1 MVATPRADGDEPVA
15 SPACPACDRD
25 LVGDNLTKDSILMS
39 DSAILVIPRGFRATG
54 IKAGLKASGTLDMA
68 VLAADQPCA
77 AAGTFTTNRVCA
89 APVKWC
95 REILPA
101 DDIRAIVINSG
112 NANAATG
119 DQGLANAQRTA
130 ECAAA
135 LLGCQ
140 PEQVLVASTG
150 IIGHQLPMDKIE
162 AGIAKAVAELSA
174 SREAFQTAAAAIMTT
189 DTRPKIVSQR
199 QTIAG
204 RDVTLL
210 GIAKGAAM
218 IGPRMATMLGFL
230 LTDAPLWANELQDIL
245 SDAVEHS
252 FNCLSVEGHTSTN
265 DTVLLLSSTATT
277 DPILK
282 GDDIAAFAAMVR
294 STCETLARAIADDGE
309 GASHLITVDVEGC
322 ETFEDARTIARAVAD
337 SPLVKTAIHGADP
350 NWGRIV
356 SAAGYSGVSFDEEQL
371 SLWINQV
378 AVYEDGMPVPF
389 DDGSLSQLIKSQ
401 RDVHLRLVLKSGA
414 EAVRF
419 WTCDLTAEYIRLNA
433 DYTT

>member
-1 MVATPRADGDEPVA
+1 MIEG
-15 SPACPACDRD
+15 
-25 LVGDNLTKDSILMS
+25 
-39 DSAILVIPRGFRATG
+39 AILAIPRGFRAIG
-54 IKAGLKASGTLDMA
+54 VKAGLKASGSLDMA

-95 REILPA
+95 RGVIPA

-119 DQGLANAQRTA
+119 DQGLANAERTA
-130 ECAAA
+130 ACAAA
-135 LLGCQ
+135 LLGCR

-162 AGIAKAVAELSA
+162 AGIAKAVAGLSA
-174 SREAFQTAAAAIMTT
+174 GPEAFQTAAAAMMTT

-199 QTIAG
+199 RSIAG

-252 FNCLSVEGHTSTN
+252 FNCLSVEGHASTN

-277 DPILK
+277 DPILQ
-282 GDDIAAFAAMVR
+282 GDDVAVFAAMVR

-309 GASHLITVDVEGC
+309 GATHFITIDVEGC
-322 ETFEDARTIARAVAD
+322 ETFDGARAIARAVAD

-356 SAAGYSGVSFDEEQL
+356 SAAGYSGVSFEEEQL
-371 SLWINQV
+371 SLWINNV
-378 AVYEDGMPVPF
+378 AVYQDGMPVSF
-389 DDGSLSQLIKSQ
+389 DDSGLSQSIKAQ
-401 RDVHLRLVLKSGA
+401 RDVQLRLVLKSGA
-414 EAVRF
+414 EAIRF